1 VSSPPDQ
8 QRSLSAALDE
18 TMREASALS
27 VLFSQAVADRVRL
40 NPTDLESLD
49 ILIRSGP
56 ITAGRLAELTGL
68 TTGAVTGLVDRLER
82 RGYVVR
88 EPNPADRRSVL
99 VRPLETPIARDIAPA
114 YDAMRSAFEQL
125 TSGYSD
131 SEIRL
136 VLDFMTRATAM
147 TREQIAALRG
157 NAWHRT

>member
-88 EPNPADRRSVL
+88 EPNPADRRSVV

-114 YDAMRSAFEQL
+114 YDEMRKAFEQL
-125 TSGYSD
+125 TSRYSD
-131 SEIRL
+131 AEVRL
-136 VLDFMTRATAM
+136 VLDFMNRATAM